1 MAGSP
6 RSRGLLELRAAQERM
21 ARQLHLPAQEFIR
34 TEGIGSG
41 FLLAAAMAAL
51 VLANSPMADAVH
63 HLWETTIALDLG
75 VVAVSKS
82 LHHWVNDG
90 LMALFFFVVGL
101 EIKRELLHGALSDPR
116 KAALPAFAAMGGMAG
131 PALVFLAF
139 NAGGAGARGW
149 GIPMATDI
157 AFALGVL
164 GLLGRSL
171 PGQLRIF
178 LLALAIVDDLGA
190 ILVIAV
196 FYTEQIV
203 PGALGVGAG
212 LLGVMLLMRRLGF
225 RAPMAYVVPGFLF
238 WLAILKSGVHA
249 TLAGVILGIL
259 TPSRHYYDHTVALT
273 MGRELMDRFEK
284 AVGRDDHNDAE
295 ATLGQLEEL
304 VVGTESPLERL
315 ERKVHPW
322 TAFLVLPLFALV
334 NAGVGVSPSA
344 LVDAA
349 RSPVAQGIVAGLIAG
364 KLLGIVGASWIA
376 VKMGVASLPEG
387 VRWGHIVGVS
397 QLAGIGFTVSL
408 FITEL
413 AYADVA
419 VVNTAKVGIL
429 VASAVAG
436 VAGFALLKWVSR
448 TGSTQ
453 AG

>member
-1 MAGSP
+1 MAGSS
-6 RSRGLLELRAAQERM
+6 RSRGLLEFRAANEKV
-21 ARQLHLPAQEFIR
+21 ARDIHLPAQEFIR

-41 FLLAAAMAAL
+41 VLLAAAILAL
-51 VLANSPMADAVH
+51 VLANSPAGGAVH
-63 HLWETTIALDLG
+63 RLWETTIALDLG

-101 EIKRELLHGALSDPR
+101 EIKRELLHGHLSDPR
-116 KAALPAFAAMGGMAG
+116 KAALPAVAALGGMAG
-131 PALVFLAF
+131 PALVYFAL
-139 NAGGAGARGW
+139 NIGTEGARGW

-164 GLLGRSL
+164 GLLGKSI
-171 PGQLRIF
+171 PGQLRVF

-203 PGALGVGAG
+203 PGALGAGAV
-212 LLGVMLLMRRLGF
+212 LLAVIMLMKSLGI
-225 RAPMAYVVPGFLF
+225 RSSMAYVIPGFLF

-249 TLAGVILGIL
+249 TLAGVILGIM
-259 TPSRHYYDHTVALT
+259 TPSRHYYDDQTTLAT
-273 MGRELMDRFEK
+273 GRSLLDRFER

-322 TAFLVLPLFALV
+322 TAFIVLPFFALV
-334 NAGVGVSPSA
+334 NAGVVMSPA
-344 LVDAA
+344 GLVAA
-349 RSPVAQGIVAGLIAG
+349 ATSPVAQGIVAGLIVG
-364 KLLGIVGASWIA
+364 KLTGILGASWLA
-376 VKMGVASLPEG
+376 VKMGVATLPEG
-387 VRWGHIVGVS
+387 VRWSHIAGVS
-397 QLAGIGFTVSL
+397 LLAGIGFTVSL

-413 AYADVA
+413 AFSDPEVINA
-419 VVNTAKVGIL
+419 AKVGIL
-429 VASAVAG
+429 IASAAAGAGGFLILKVASRKPA
-436 VAGFALLKWVSR
+436 
-448 TGSTQ
+448 
-453 AG
+453 